1 MHPSNVHQNSDFLRI
16 LVIKWTSSHL
26 FALAFLSLMQKL
38 IEIIVLLFWKD
49 EYVKGNNN
57 KKSAKGITLFLLI
70 NAIKSKKIECPFV
83 SMGAGRIHILQGQAV
98 CYARKENSIVIP
110 SLEFF

>member
-1 MHPSNVHQNSDFLRI
+1 
-16 LVIKWTSSHL
+16 
-26 FALAFLSLMQKL
+26 MQKL

-49 EYVKGNNN
+49 EYVKCNNNN

-70 NAIKSKKIECPFV
+70 NAIKSEKIECPFV
-83 SMGAGRIHILQGQAV
+83 SIGAGRIHILQGQAV

-110 SLEFF
+110 SEEFF